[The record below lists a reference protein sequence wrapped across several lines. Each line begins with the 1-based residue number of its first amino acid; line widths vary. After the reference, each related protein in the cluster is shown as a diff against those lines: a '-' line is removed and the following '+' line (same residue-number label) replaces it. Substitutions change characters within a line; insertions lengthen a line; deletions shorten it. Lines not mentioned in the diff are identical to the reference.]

1 MSTTVQPIGS
11 EHPVTPVG
19 TYTGTGNGEQHAPPA
34 MKAAQATLAPEK
46 VDAVVKELNDAMR
59 IISTSL
65 SFSVDEATGKTVI
78 RVIDDGTKQ
87 VIRQIPSEE
96 VLKVAARITELL
108 GVLFDEKR

>member
-1 MSTTVQPIGS
+1 MASTVQPIGG
-11 EHPVTPVG
+11 EHPVAPIG
-19 TYTGTGNGEQHAPPA
+19 TYTGTGNGEQHPPPA
-34 MKAAQATLAPEK
+34 MKAESPKLAPEK

-59 IISTSL
+59 LIATSL
-65 SFSVDEATGKTVI
+65 SFSIDETTGKTVI